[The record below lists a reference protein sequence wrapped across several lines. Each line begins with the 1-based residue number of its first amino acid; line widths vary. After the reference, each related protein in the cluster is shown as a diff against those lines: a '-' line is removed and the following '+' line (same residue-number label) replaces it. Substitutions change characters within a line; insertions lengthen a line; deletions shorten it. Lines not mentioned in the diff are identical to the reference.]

1 MVKKINA
8 QTYKNCQEMTSSYFV
23 SVLPR
28 FAHLQQYESEL
39 GNEEKE
45 LAMYMYAGDE
55 DGIMVPGEGMKMA
68 NSFGGKKLKKKAK
81 GRRRSVSP
89 PPALDVVV
97 AEVCV

>member
-1 MVKKINA
+1 
-8 QTYKNCQEMTSSYFV
+8 MTSSYFV

-45 LAMYMYAGDE
+45 LAMCAGDE
-55 DGIMVPGEGMKMA
+55 DGIMVPGEGMKMT

-89 PPALDVVV
+89 PPALDVAV